1 MKKFISIL
9 FVIGLAATVMG
20 CSMLKQSSQTHNA
33 IENEVCDVHKVI
45 IGKANGVKTVTVVV
59 AENVDDAQKAQ
70 INELAKKYVPDASE
84 VEIKLYRGK
93 KDSKGNV
100 IEKAN

>member
-1 MKKFISIL
+1 MKKIISFL
-9 FVIGLAATVMG
+9 FVIGLAVSIVG
-20 CSMLKQSSQTHNA
+20 CSMMKQSSQTHNA

-45 IGKANGVKTVTVVV
+45 IKKASGVKSVTVVV
-59 AENVDDAQKAQ
+59 AENVTDAQKAQ
-70 INELAKKYVPDASE
+70 IDEIAKKYVPDATK

-100 IEKAN
+100 IEKVN